1 MRQAAIKIIFALS
14 LCCCTFAA
22 SLPANAQMGSMS
34 TPAKPAPGTLA
45 DPAKALDA
53 MLSLFEGEVTG
64 VAKTMPAD
72 KFSFAPSAAIFKP
85 EQGVKFDTV
94 RTFAQQLTHIL
105 QANYYFYAAV
115 GDLKP
120 GTDMKAISRLSSKDD
135 ILAALAASFV
145 FAHKAIATLTPQ
157 NAFEAI
163 KPIDGQNSRATLAA
177 FGVAHGFDH
186 YGQLVEYLRMNG
198 LVPPGSN

>member
-1 MRQAAIKIIFALS
+1 MRKPAIKTVLALA
-14 LCCCTFAA
+14 LGCCTFAG
-22 SLPANAQMGSMS
+22 SLPAQAQMGAASS
-34 TPAKPAPGTLA
+34 APAKPGTLA

-72 KFSFAPSAAIFKP
+72 KFTFAPSAAIFKP
-85 EQGVKFDTV
+85 ERGVKFDTV
-94 RTFAQQLTHIL
+94 RTFAGQLTHII

-120 GTDMKAISRLSSKDD
+120 DADMKAISKLTSKDD
-135 ILAALAASFV
+135 IVAALAASFV
-145 FAHKAIATLTPQ
+145 FAHKAIATLTPL
-157 NAFEAI
+157 NAFESI
-163 KPIDGQNSRATLAA
+163 KPIDGMNSRATLAA